1 MSKNNIDALIEEAIQ
16 AARAGDRRIAR
27 ELLEQVIELDQSNEK
42 AWFWLASVMDTD
54 DERRMCLRTVLKLN
68 PNNEKARAALAKIE
82 ERLTAKSATSG
93 EDQEIAPGV
102 QRQPLRLLLTVGVL
116 LIVVV
121 LAFVII
127 LVVSDNNRRANEAAE
142 TQAAI
147 AALTATEA
155 QNLVIAQAA
164 TESAITATA
173 VSDNLTQTS
182 FALVSPTPSQTPT
195 SGRPTLPPAFTPTGL
210 PTATPTRD
218 LLAYPTG
225 ATGRIIGWGGN
236 DLRNTGYLSILQ
248 YDLTAGSAAGLVTPM
263 QIGRELGENP
273 RYNAAGTRVT
283 YPRYNDLQ
291 FDTTI
296 ESVNLDGSQ
305 PEVIDSRWIDYLG
318 LVADPRAPVYIGD
331 SDNFVVQLR
340 VTGSDYSQL
349 FLVRTDGVGRLSNVA
364 QSEFNFADVSPD
376 GQRIIVARTDRTGS
390 QPVTDLV
397 LINIADALMIP
408 PPRIIDPNAPTAE
421 PTLTPDPLTP
431 TPTPTPPP
439 TVPQMPIT
447 TDGIATNET
456 MPRWSAD
463 GSQIYYAAA
472 ANDAPDN
479 HDIYVI
485 PAAGGDAIA
494 LISSPADDLYP
505 VPSPDG
511 QYLAFASNRNGVWEM
526 YVLELAT
533 NTLFQL
539 TNSIDPDYP
548 SDWVQ

>member
-218 LLAYPTG
+218 LLA
-225 ATGRIIGWGGN
+225 
-236 DLRNTGYLSILQ
+236 
-248 YDLTAGSAAGLVTPM
+248 
-263 QIGRELGENP
+263 
-273 RYNAAGTRVT
+273 
-283 YPRYNDLQ
+283 
-291 FDTTI
+291 
-296 ESVNLDGSQ
+296 
-305 PEVIDSRWIDYLG
+305 
-318 LVADPRAPVYIGD
+318 
-331 SDNFVVQLR
+331 
-340 VTGSDYSQL
+340 
-349 FLVRTDGVGRLSNVA
+349 
-364 QSEFNFADVSPD
+364 
-376 GQRIIVARTDRTGS
+376 
-390 QPVTDLV
+390 
-397 LINIADALMIP
+397 
-408 PPRIIDPNAPTAE
+408 
-421 PTLTPDPLTP
+421 
-431 TPTPTPPP
+431 
-439 TVPQMPIT
+439 
-447 TDGIATNET
+447 
-456 MPRWSAD
+456 
-463 GSQIYYAAA
+463 
-472 ANDAPDN
+472 
-479 HDIYVI
+479 
-485 PAAGGDAIA
+485 
-494 LISSPADDLYP
+494 
-505 VPSPDG
+505 
-511 QYLAFASNRNGVWEM
+511 
-526 YVLELAT
+526 
-533 NTLFQL
+533 
-539 TNSIDPDYP
+539 
-548 SDWVQ
+548 